1 MKKLLWFSRH
11 LLTTA
16 QVAELTEK
24 LGNIEITQLSGSPAN
39 VHVPFDAQAIE
50 NGEGFTPHEIVEGS
64 VEPLKNFVKNFDFVA
79 AVLPTNMLEQILPFT
94 PFGVITAQMA
104 RTVTNEGKTV
114 MVHEFW
120 QVVKEVKIV
129 TDPL

>member
-11 LLTTA
+11 LLTSV
-16 QVAELTEK
+16 QVAELREK

-39 VHVPFDAQAIE
+39 VHVPFEAQAIE

-64 VEPLKNFVKNFDFVA
+64 VDSLKTFVQHFDFVA
-79 AVLPTNMLEQILPFT
+79 AVMPTNMLEQILPFT
-94 PFGVITAQMA
+94 PNGVITAKMA
-104 RTVTNEGKTV
+104 RSVTSEGKTI
-114 MVHEFW
+114 MAHEFW
-120 QVVKEVKIV
+120 QVVKEIKIV